1 MSFWTVAPVRVKAL
15 ARSQAQWLPCGSVIS
30 ITLCEQVRLGVAE
43 DSDGVDACMIKL
55 DRICS

>member
-1 MSFWTVAPVRVKAL
+1 
-15 ARSQAQWLPCGSVIS
+15 LPCGSVIS